1 MSKQVIVSNF
11 LIKLEDYEKKQASWF
26 TELISNGRKIF
37 QSISNS
43 IDEDQLKNLTDS
55 FMGFLSL
62 LSQCHPNLLSN
73 EENILTQSEV

>member
-1 MSKQVIVSNF
+1 MSKQIIFSNF
-11 LIKLEDYEKKQASWF
+11 LIKLEDYEKEQASLF
-26 TELISNGRKIF
+26 TEFISNGRQIL

-43 IDEDQLKNLTDS
+43 IDKDQLINLTDS

-73 EENILTQSEV
+73 KENTPSDV